1 VLSSPEVPSG
11 DIEDHWYHPLM
22 IALELS
28 SRFASRARSTLA
40 CLAVITPLL
49 FEVGCARIMQDEV
62 GVRRKMGAVDDVVL
76 YPGMRGYNPFSS
88 RIFKIKTR
96 TVNIQIDLGLPSRE
110 GLTIRSEISI
120 LYRIQ
125 AEKAPDIMRRTGMN
139 YDEELILPVFR
150 SASADVCARFY
161 AKDMHSSSRSQ
172 IEEEIRGRMMEVL
185 GDRGFIIEAVLL
197 KSISLPAGLSNAIES
212 KLEAE
217 QVAQRMEFEL
227 QRETSEVERQLI
239 VAEGRRKSQ
248 TIAAEA
254 DRDARILQAE
264 GQKQAERIRAEGT
277 AEANNLINQSVT
289 PTILKYR
296 QIEAFRLLSG
306 SQNAKV
312 IITDGKTP
320 VINMAAQ

>member
-1 VLSSPEVPSG
+1 MTGSGGFPSRAFDDRWYHRGMIETGVVARVRRRALAYLSS
-11 DIEDHWYHPLM
+11 
-22 IALELS
+22 
-28 SRFASRARSTLA
+28 LA
-40 CLAVITPLL
+40 IVTPLVSA
-49 FEVGCARIMQDEV
+49 VGCARVMQDEV
-62 GVRRKMGAVDDVVL
+62 GVRRKMGAVEDTVL
-76 YPGMRGYNPFSS
+76 YPGLRGYNPFSS
-88 RIFKIKTR
+88 KIFRLKTR
-96 TVNIQIDLGLPSRE
+96 TVNLQIDLGLPSRE

-185 GDRGFIIEAVLL
+185 GERGFVIEAVLL
-197 KSISLPAGLSNAIES
+197 KSITLPSGLSNAIES

-217 QVAQRMEFEL
+217 QTAQRMEFEL
-227 QRETSEVERQLI
+227 QRERSEVERQVI
-239 VAEGRRKSQ
+239 VAEGRRKAQ

-254 DRDARILQAE
+254 DRDARIVQAE
-264 GQKQAERIRAEGT
+264 GHKEAERIRAEGT
-277 AEANNLINQSVT
+277 AQANQLIQQSVT
-289 PTILKYR
+289 PTVLKYR
-296 QIEAFRLLSG
+296 QIDAFRLLSG

-312 IITDGKTP
+312 IITDGKSP
-320 VINMAAQ
+320 VINMAQ

>member
-1 VLSSPEVPSG
+1 MV
-11 DIEDHWYHPLM
+11 
-22 IALELS
+22 ALDVWK
-28 SRFASRARSTLA
+28 RVGRRALA
-40 CLAVITPLL
+40 HLCSLAIVTPVVIGS
-49 FEVGCARIMQDEV
+49 GCARVMQDEI
-62 GVRRKMGAVDDVVL
+62 GVKRKMGAVSDTVL
-76 YPGMRGYNPFSS
+76 YPGLRTYNPFNSK
-88 RIFKIKTR
+88 IFKLKTR
-96 TVNIQIDLGLPSRE
+96 TVNIQIELGLPSRE

-125 AEKAPDIMRRTGMN
+125 AEKAPDIMRRTGTN

-161 AKDMHSSSRSQ
+161 AKDMHSSSRRQ

-185 GDRGFIIEAVLL
+185 SERGFIIEAVLL
-197 KSISLPAGLSNAIES
+197 KSIALPSGLSNAIES

-227 QRETSEVERQLI
+227 QRERSEVERQVI
-239 VAEGRRKSQ
+239 SAEGRRKAQ

-254 DRDARILQAE
+254 DRDARIVQAE
-264 GQKQAERIRAEGT
+264 GHREAERIRAEGT
-277 AEANNLINQSVT
+277 AQANQMINQSVT
-289 PTILKYR
+289 PTVLKYR

-306 SQNAKV
+306 SQNTKV

-320 VINMAAQ
+320 IINMAQ